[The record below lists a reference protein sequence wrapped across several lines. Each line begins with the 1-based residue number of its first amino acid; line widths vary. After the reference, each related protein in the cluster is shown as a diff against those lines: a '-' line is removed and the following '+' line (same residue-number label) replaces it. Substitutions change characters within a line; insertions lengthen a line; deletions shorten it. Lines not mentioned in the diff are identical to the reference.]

1 MHAFL
6 HTALASEAPVTP
18 RTLYAPP
25 ARGLTTLAAVPGT
38 NALLT
43 APRQYWLGAGLDRA
57 ELTRSPLR

>member
-18 RTLYAPP
+18 STLYAPP

-38 NALLT
+38 NDLLPRLANIGWGRGWAERSSRA
-43 APRQYWLGAGLDRA
+43 AP
-57 ELTRSPLR
+57 